1 MNINLNYNKMKS
13 PWNEIKK
20 ITNIVKWN
28 KNEANDTRNKGDKIR
43 INIIKKLHYF
53 GRFPIIIRRSFF
65 AQKTK
70 YNKV

>member
-13 PWNEIKK
+13 HWNEIKK
-20 ITNIVKWN
+20 ITDIVKWN
-28 KNEANDTRNKGDKIR
+28 KNEANEARNKGDNIR

-53 GRFPIIIRRSFF
+53 GLFPIIIRRSFF